1 MSSGTVSS
9 ETPAEPLD
17 PDTSSAGEESC
28 LLVVFF
34 NLVECCFKNRA
45 SAGSGRRAGR
55 LGCLVVSGVS
65 ELHCRSTLS
74 QEFWDPIGEVQL
86 EALVLALSLWLDEF
100 KKCFSS
106 LVFLLFSK
114 ASVFLCSALTDN
126 LSL

>member
-17 PDTSSAGEESC
+17 PDTSSG